1 MVWRSAYSSG
11 VPRPLMRGVAHGIIG
26 LMAPY
31 LIWRVRKKPRLR
43 LMMVATC
50 GGCICSAFL
59 HCVPWGQRNWEQ
71 RALTIDFIGICAG
84 LTGHIFS
91 WEWDLQGFYSK
102 ILAGAALLNCLLY
115 TVVLLCK
122 LYQEQEMLV
131 ALRGFSGMQ
140 LGLQLAMLVA
150 AQRRMRTMP
159 RVLASI
165 GPPLALAYF
174 RRFGAFDAE
183 ESGPLPVLA
192 GVWSPHE
199 WYHLMVASVHATQL
213 SELHKIEAPE
223 KEKI

>member
-91 WEWDLQGFYSK
+91 WEWDLQ
-102 ILAGAALLNCLLY
+102 
-115 TVVLLCK
+115 
-122 LYQEQEMLV
+122 E
-131 ALRGFSGMQ
+131 
-140 LGLQLAMLVA
+140 
-150 AQRRMRTMP
+150 
-159 RVLASI
+159 
-165 GPPLALAYF
+165 
-174 RRFGAFDAE
+174 
-183 ESGPLPVLA
+183 
-192 GVWSPHE
+192 
-199 WYHLMVASVHATQL
+199 
-213 SELHKIEAPE
+213 
-223 KEKI
+223 